1 MRRLLQLFI
10 RSYQLAISPLLGNH
24 CRFYP
29 CCSQYAIEALDQ
41 HGLFHGS
48 WLTVKRLGRCHP
60 LCEGGIDPVPD
71 NEPKLTTTK

>member
-1 MRRLLQLFI
+1 MRRLLQLII